1 MTVYQAFVQTC
12 DAFRHNPFLHIDAT
26 TAAAYSIRAEEIA
39 YTEARGVVE
48 RLVERYRLAGYGHG
62 HRVGLLL
69 ENRPDFL
76 MHWLALN
83 ALGVSVVPLSPN
95 LRQAELAYLVQDSE
109 VILAVA
115 PETRLTGLREVMSRT
130 GLEVALATPDA
141 LPPVQV
147 PAPIG
152 SKIGVE
158 SECALLYT
166 SGTTSRPKGCMLSNA
181 YFLAAGRWYIDAGGL
196 CTVRVGEDRLLTPLP
211 MVHMNAMAF
220 STMAMIMAGGCIIP
234 LDRFHPT
241 KFWES
246 VRTSRASIVHY
257 LGVMPAMLLQSAP
270 SLSDRD
276 HQVRFGFGAGV
287 DRRLHAAFE
296 ERFGFPLVEAWAMTE
311 TGAGACIV
319 ANHEPRYVGTNC
331 FGRPTTAV
339 EVRIIDDDR
348 REAEEGE
355 LFVRAAGCD
364 GRRGFFTGYLKDP
377 ALTEQVWTDG
387 WFHTGDVVRRGAD
400 GSLFFVDRKKNIVRR
415 SGENIAAVEV
425 ESVLRGHP
433 DIRDVAVAPA
443 PDELRGEEVLAC
455 IVPRGHVRNA
465 SRPALAE
472 SIVRWALRELSY
484 HKVPGWVAFVDQL
497 PLTATEKLNRGELK
511 SMARGMP
518 GTPAC
523 IDTRLLKQRPP
534 G

>member
-1 MTVYQAFVQTC
+1 MTVHQAFAQTC
-12 DAFRHNPFLHIDAT
+12 EAFGRNPFLYIDSV
-26 TAAAYSIRAEEIA
+26 TAAAYGIGEEEIA
-39 YTEARGVVE
+39 YAEAGAVIE
-48 RLVERYRLAGYGHG
+48 RLVERYRRAGYGPG

-69 ENRPDFL
+69 ENRPDFF

-83 ALGVSVVPLSPN
+83 ALGVSVVPLNPN
-95 LRQAELAYLVQDSE
+95 LRPAELAYLVQDSE
-109 VILAVA
+109 IILAVA
-115 PETRLTGLREVMSRT
+115 PEARLPILRDVMSHT
-130 GLEVALATPDA
+130 SLGLALATPDA
-141 LPPVQV
+141 LPAGQV

-152 SKIGVE
+152 GRVGPE

-166 SGTTSRPKGCMLSNA
+166 SGTTSKPKGCVLSNA
-181 YFLAAGRWYIDAGGL
+181 YFLAAGRWYIEAGGL
-196 CTVRVGEDRLLTPLP
+196 CTLRVGEDRLLTPLP

-270 SLSDRD
+270 SLADRD

-287 DRRLHAAFE
+287 DRRLHAEFE

-319 ANHEPRYVGTNC
+319 ANRKPRHVGTNC
-331 FGRPTTAV
+331 FGRPTSAV
-339 EVRIIDDDR
+339 EVRIIDDDG

-355 LFVRAAGCD
+355 LLVRAAGCD
-364 GRRGFFTGYLKDP
+364 GRRGFFAGYLKDP
-377 ALTEQVWTDG
+377 ALTEQAWADG
-387 WFHTGDVVRRGAD
+387 CFHTGDVVRRGAD
-400 GSLFFVDRKKNIVRR
+400 GSLFFVDRKKNVVRR

-433 DIRDVAVAPA
+433 DIRDVAVAA
-443 PDELRGEEVLAC
+443 TPDELRGEEVLAC
-455 IVPRGHVRNA
+455 IVPRAHVA
-465 SRPALAE
+465 SESRTALAQ
-472 SIVRWALRELSY
+472 SIVRWALQELSY
-484 HKVPGWVAFVDQL
+484 HKVPGWVAFVDRL

-511 SMARGMP
+511 SMARTLP

-523 IDTRLLKQRPP
+523 IDTRFLKRPP